1 MYVEHWRPG
10 KLSIRMR
17 DRSTC
22 QYDQGLVSENY
33 GTTKSPT
40 YANSGLRLTTD
51 VRGHH
56 ENDDDNGKFDLEDQV
71 DGVMESTEASG
82 RLGAPRALLAYVLK
96 VYSNHRNLG
105 RTRWRTYGSWDEVRF
120 LMSFWLCFV
129 IRG

>member
-22 QYDQGLVSENY
+22 QYDQGLVSGNY

-51 VRGHH
+51 
-56 ENDDDNGKFDLEDQV
+56 NNGKFDLEDRL
-71 DGVMESTEASG
+71 DGVMESTEARG
-82 RLGAPRALLAYVLK
+82 RMGAPRALLAYALK
-96 VYSNHRNLG
+96 LYSNHRNL
-105 RTRWRTYGSWDEVRF
+105 WQNARTYGSLGRGSF

-129 IRG
+129 VGG